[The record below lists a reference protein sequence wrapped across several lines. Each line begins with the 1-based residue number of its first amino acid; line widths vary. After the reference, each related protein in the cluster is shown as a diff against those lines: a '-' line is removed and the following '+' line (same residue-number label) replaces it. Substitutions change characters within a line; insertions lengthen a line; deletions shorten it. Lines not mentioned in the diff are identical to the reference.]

1 MVSLIRALRIHSSRL
16 VWVAVLLI
24 ATQQLLAA
32 AQQTAHPVSSM
43 PQNGL
48 MQMVPLMQQGLQR
61 RQGTGSPSGAVQSPT
76 DSGRSSAYYHY
87 GLAHLYEEMAVNAGR
102 PEYATQA
109 VEEYK
114 LALDADPNSVLLQD
128 GLADLYFRIGRIKD
142 AVSAAQ
148 DQVKKNPDDV
158 DAHTLLGQVY
168 LRTLGDMQGAQAGEM
183 LQLAITEYETIAR
196 LKPNDLETKLLL
208 GQLYALDN
216 DHVKAEAEFKAA
228 QKIDADS
235 EEVVLRMA
243 ALYTEEGDAQR
254 AVDTL
259 SAVPVED
266 RTARIE
272 YALAESYDQLKK
284 PKEAAAAYRR
294 SLDLD
299 PDNGDAERGLAS
311 ALLADEQF
319 DEALKVLNTL
329 IAADPTDSQSQ
340 IRISEVQRRQ
350 GHYDEAM
357 ATLEKAKSQVQAG
370 STEELE
376 LKYNEALDY
385 DALGKFDQATS
396 VLTGILDASS
406 HPEGKYSEQEKQM
419 RAIFLDR
426 LGIIDR
432 EENKTAE
439 AVAAYKQM
447 VDFGGDFAQRGYD
460 GEVQAYRDAHQ
471 WKDASAIA
479 AEAAKVLP
487 KDHMIQLTYANQ
499 LVDTGEV
506 NEGLALAKAQLTGGA
521 DDREVVEDLA
531 QTYIGLKRFT
541 DASEQLDKA
550 DALASKPDEK
560 LYVLFLRG
568 EYYDRQKMYDLAET
582 QFRKALAIDPQN
594 AAVLNY
600 LGYMLADQGQKL
612 PEALKLIRQAVD
624 LEPQN
629 GAYLDSLGW
638 VNFKLGQYSEAE
650 EYLRKANER
659 MSSDP
664 TVHDHLGEM
673 YQKTGNLKMAVAQ
686 WERSMTEYA
695 HSLPA
700 DADPE
705 DVQKV
710 QHKLENARVKLAKL
724 NPVSDKDSK

>member
-1 MVSLIRALRIHSSRL
+1 
-16 VWVAVLLI
+16 
-24 ATQQLLAA
+24 
-32 AQQTAHPVSSM
+32 
-43 PQNGL
+43 
-48 MQMVPLMQQGLQR
+48 
-61 RQGTGSPSGAVQSPT
+61 
-76 DSGRSSAYYHY
+76 
-87 GLAHLYEEMAVNAGR
+87 
-102 PEYATQA
+102 
-109 VEEYK
+109 
-114 LALDADPNSVLLQD
+114 
-128 GLADLYFRIGRIKD
+128 
-142 AVSAAQ
+142 
-148 DQVKKNPDDV
+148 
-158 DAHTLLGQVY
+158 
-168 LRTLGDMQGAQAGEM
+168 
-183 LQLAITEYETIAR
+183 
-196 LKPNDLETKLLL
+196 
-208 GQLYALDN
+208 
-216 DHVKAEAEFKAA
+216 
-228 QKIDADS
+228 
-235 EEVVLRMA
+235 
-243 ALYTEEGDAQR
+243 
-254 AVDTL
+254 
-259 SAVPVED
+259 
-266 RTARIE
+266 
-272 YALAESYDQLKK
+272 
-284 PKEAAAAYRR
+284 
-294 SLDLD
+294 
-299 PDNGDAERGLAS
+299 
-311 ALLADEQF
+311 
-319 DEALKVLNTL
+319 
-329 IAADPTDSQSQ
+329 
-340 IRISEVQRRQ
+340 
-350 GHYDEAM
+350 
-357 ATLEKAKSQVQAG
+357 
-370 STEELE
+370 
-376 LKYNEALDY
+376 
-385 DALGKFDQATS
+385 
-396 VLTGILDASS
+396 
-406 HPEGKYSEQEKQM
+406 
-419 RAIFLDR
+419 
-426 LGIIDR
+426 
-432 EENKTAE
+432 
-439 AVAAYKQM
+439 
-447 VDFGGDFAQRGYD
+447 
-460 GEVQAYRDAHQ
+460 
-471 WKDASAIA
+471 
-479 AEAAKVLP
+479 
-487 KDHMIQLTYANQ
+487 MIQLTYANQ

-506 NEGLALAKAQLTGGA
+506 NEGLALAMAQLTGGA